1 MKDALYIID
10 GHGLVYRA
18 YYAFIKR
25 PLITTKGENTSAV
38 FGFMRMLLKLIQD
51 EEPEYLVCTFD
62 TRGKTFRHQ
71 QFPEYKAKRLK
82 APEDLHVQVES
93 IKEIIGKLGI
103 RSIEWDGY
111 EADDLIGTLSD
122 QAKASGMRTV
132 ILSSDKDIL
141 QLVGDTVAVYVNK
154 KGISEMEIL
163 NSEKVTEVW
172 GVSPENITDLLA
184 LMGDQS
190 DNIPGVK
197 GIGRITAV
205 DLVQKFKS
213 IENLYEHLDTVEK
226 ENVRKLLAE
235 GRDSAFLSK
244 ELVTIKRDA
253 PIDFKLQEYRIDT
266 FPMEDGIRILAEK
279 EMGSLVADLRAR
291 ATGEAAVR
299 KVQHQVRGKYSLIN
313 SPAEYR
319 ELEREIRNKGF
330 MSFDTE
336 STGRDAHTAEII
348 GVSISVDP
356 EAGYYIPIIA
366 KEGTPF
372 GASFLQ
378 SELKGILEDPSIEK
392 KGQNIKYDYIILR
405 KYGIQMA
412 GITGDSMVAAY
423 LLNPQKQRFSLDDLA
438 MEYLDYTTIHYSDV
452 VNSKDETLLDSPLE
466 KVVEYACEDSDI
478 ALRLVNLLEK
488 KLDEENLLSLY
499 REIEIPL
506 IVVLGRMENAGV
518 QINKD
523 YLGEMSRDF
532 GTKIEKI
539 EGEIFEFAGEEFN
552 VRSTKQLARVL
563 FDRMK
568 LPAIKKT
575 KTGYSTDESVLE
587 ELSHTYEIARLLL
600 RYRLLTKLKSTYID
614 SLPGM
619 INPNTGR
626 IYTSFNQT
634 IAATGRLSSNAPNL
648 QNIPIREKEGRAI
661 RRAFVPEQGW
671 DFISVD
677 YSQIELRILASLS
690 EDESLMSSFRH
701 DRDVHRATAALLFG
715 VEENSVT
722 SEQRQ
727 TAKTIN
733 FSILY
738 GMSPFGLSKRLGISR
753 GEASTF
759 IDTYFL
765 EYSGVKAFFDKI
777 IEDAKANGYVETLL
791 GRRRYIPEITSQN
804 RNIFEAGRRIAINTP
819 IQGTAADLIK
829 KAMVEI
835 DTEIMRRKLRARM
848 LIQVHD
854 ELVFESPGDESDALK
869 GLVREK
875 MENAISFS
883 VPLRVNISSGNN
895 WEEAH

>member
-1 MKDALYIID
+1 
-10 GHGLVYRA
+10 
-18 YYAFIKR
+18 
-25 PLITTKGENTSAV
+25 
-38 FGFMRMLLKLIQD
+38 
-51 EEPEYLVCTFD
+51 
-62 TRGKTFRHQ
+62 
-71 QFPEYKAKRLK
+71 
-82 APEDLHVQVES
+82 
-93 IKEIIGKLGI
+93 
-103 RSIEWDGY
+103 
-111 EADDLIGTLSD
+111 LIGTLSD
-122 QAKASGMRTV
+122 KAKASGMKTV

-141 QLVGDTVAVYVNK
+141 QLVGDTVSVYANK

-163 NSEKVTEVW
+163 NSDKVSTVW
-172 GVSPENITDLLA
+172 GVSPDCITDLLA

-197 GIGRITAV
+197 GIGKTTAV
-205 DLVQKFKS
+205 DLIQKFKS

-226 ENVRKLLAE
+226 ERVRKLLAL
-235 GRDSAFLSK
+235 GRDNAFLSK
-244 ELVTIKRDA
+244 ELVTLRRDA
-253 PIDFKLQEYRIDT
+253 PIDFKLQDFRIDT
-266 FPMEDGIRILAEK
+266 FPMEDGISILAEK
-279 EMGSLVADLRAR
+279 EMDSLVADLRAQT
-291 ATGEAAVR
+291 TGEAAVR
-299 KVQHQVRGKYSLIN
+299 KGQVRGKYSLIG
-313 SPAEYR
+313 SPVEYKK
-319 ELEREIRNKGF
+319 LEKKIRHKGI

-336 STGRDAHTAEII
+336 STGRDPHTAEII

-366 KEGTPF
+366 REGTPF

-378 SELKGILEDPSIEK
+378 SELRGILEDPSIQK

-423 LLNPQKQRFSLDDLA
+423 LLRPQKQRFSLDDLA
-438 MEYLDYTTIHYSDV
+438 KEYLDYTTIHYSDLV
-452 VNSKDETLLDSPLE
+452 TGKDETLLDSPLE
-466 KVVEYACEDSDI
+466 EVVEYACEDSDI

-506 IVVLGRMENAGV
+506 IVVLGRMENTGV
-518 QINKD
+518 QINRE

-532 GTKIEKI
+532 GAEIEKI
-539 EGEIFEFAGEEFN
+539 EGEIFELTGEEFN
-552 VRSTKQLARVL
+552 VRSTKQLAEVL

-568 LPAIKKT
+568 LPVIKKT

-587 ELSHTYEIARLLL
+587 ALSHTYEIARVLL
-600 RYRLLTKLKSTYID
+600 RHRMLTKLKSTYID

-626 IYTSFNQT
+626 IHTSFNQT
-634 IAATGRLSSNAPNL
+634 IAATGRLSSNTPNL

-661 RRAFVPEQGW
+661 RRAFIPEEGW
-671 DFISVD
+671 EFISVD

-690 EDESLMSSFRH
+690 EDESLMSAFRN

-715 VEENSVT
+715 VEEDRVT
-722 SEQRQ
+722 SKQRQ
-727 TAKTIN
+727 AAKTIN
-733 FSILY
+733 FSIIY

-759 IDTYFL
+759 IDTYFI
-765 EYSGVKAFFDKI
+765 EYGGVKAFFDKI
-777 IEDAKANGYVETLL
+777 IEDAKAKGYVETLL

-804 RNIFEAGRRIAINTP
+804 RNIFEAARRVAINTP

-835 DTEIMRRKLRARM
+835 DTEIMRRKMRSRM

-854 ELVFESPGDESDALK
+854 ELVFEGPEDESDALMEF
-869 GLVREK
+869 VREK
-875 MENAISFS
+875 MENAISFN
-883 VPLRVNISSGNN
+883 VPLKVNISSGSN